1 MACAS
6 VRCHCGGQ
14 NESQSPGGP
23 ASETPYGLGIVV
35 DLNMPADLTT
45 DDQRR
50 QWLRETGAALA
61 HETGQPSG
69 QTEHFE
75 NEDGETSWI
84 MWWTNEEYVPRDHRP
99 GETDDEDTSAL
110 GLDRSD

>member
-1 MACAS
+1 MTRTHTSA
-6 VRCHCGGQ
+6 
-14 NESQSPGGP
+14 NLD
-23 ASETPYGLGIVV
+23 TVV

-61 HETGQPSG
+61 HETGQPRG
-69 QTEHFE
+69 QTEHLE

-84 MWWTNEEYVPRDHRP
+84 MWWTDEEYVPRDRSP
-99 GETDDEDTSAL
+99 VATDDEGTAAP
-110 GLDRSD
+110 GAEPSD